1 MSKPNDIA
9 VQSGTKT
16 GKNIIDVLNYQNPK
30 HFIVHRLDKDT
41 SGVLIIAKNR
51 YTAKYLSEQF
61 LLRKIKKS
69 T

>member
-16 GKNIIDVLNYQNPK
+16 GKNIIDILNYQNPK

-41 SGVLIIAKNR
+41 SGVLLIAKNR
-51 YTAKYLSEQF
+51 YTANIYQNNF
-61 LLRKIKKS
+61 F
-69 T
+69 